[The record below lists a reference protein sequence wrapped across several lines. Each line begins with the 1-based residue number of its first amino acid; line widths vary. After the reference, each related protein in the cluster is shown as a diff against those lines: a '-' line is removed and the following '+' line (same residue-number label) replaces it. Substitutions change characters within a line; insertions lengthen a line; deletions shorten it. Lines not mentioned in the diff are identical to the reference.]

1 MVNKPLILPQTG
13 KKEAGLYQQLKSAL
27 KRSKRNL
34 VLTRIE
40 NWAGQGIPDL
50 LVCDEK
56 GLFHFIELK
65 FVKANAVNL
74 SPHQVA
80 WLTRHKHSSSWVL
93 VKKQNNSDT
102 KAELYLYKADQ
113 AIDLKTNGLKTE
125 PVGTWKAPFDWENLW
140 GLIYPI

>member
-1 MVNKPLILPQTG
+1 MVNKPLILPQTS
-13 KKEAGLYQQLKSAL
+13 KKEAGLYQQLKSAI

-50 LVCDEK
+50 LICDEK

-93 VKKQNNSDT
+93 IKKQNNPT
-102 KAELYLYKADQ
+102 ITAELYLYKADQ

-125 PVGTWKAPFDWENLW
+125 PIGSWKAPFEWEKLW
-140 GLIYPI
+140 DLIYPI

>member
-1 MVNKPLILPQTG
+1 M
-13 KKEAGLYQQLKSAL
+13 
-27 KRSKRNL
+27 
-34 VLTRIE
+34 
-40 NWAGQGIPDL
+40 
-50 LVCDEK
+50 
-56 GLFHFIELK
+56 FHFIELK

-93 VKKQNNSDT
+93 VKKQNKSDT

-125 PVGTWKAPFDWENLW
+125 PVGTWKAPFDWEKLW

>member
-1 MVNKPLILPQTG
+1 MVNKPLILPQTN
-13 KKEAGLYQQLKSAL
+13 KKEAGLYQQLKSAI

-50 LVCDEK
+50 LICDEK

-65 FVKANAVNL
+65 FVKANSVNL

-93 VKKQNNSDT
+93 IKKQNNPT
-102 KAELYLYKADQ
+102 TTAELYLYKADQ

-125 PVGTWKAPFDWENLW
+125 PIGSWKAPFEWEILW
-140 GLIYPI
+140 DLIYPI

>member
-1 MVNKPLILPQTG
+1 MVNKRLILPQTN
-13 KKEAGLYQQLKSAL
+13 KKEAGLYKQLKSAI

-50 LVCDEK
+50 LICDEK

-80 WLTRHKHSSSWVL
+80 WLTRHNHSSSWVL
-93 VKKQNNSDT
+93 IKKQNNPT
-102 KAELYLYKADQ
+102 TTAELYLYKADQ

-125 PVGTWKAPFDWENLW
+125 PIGSWKAPFEWEILW
-140 GLIYPI
+140 DLIYPI